1 MSGKDAMYD
10 EAFEQS
16 LLAAIFPKAA
26 VAAGAFYRYLDDLQE
41 PLARV
46 SLRLSSRP
54 FCNTCHVLSG
64 DDVSLMDA
72 SFSAALC
79 AGDGGGLAARG
90 GAFRAAG
97 GARGGWLPAVRR

>member
-26 VAAGAFYRYLDDLQE
+26 VAAGAFYRYLDGLQG

-46 SLRLSSRP
+46 SLGLLA
-54 FCNTCHVLSG
+54 FCY
-64 DDVSLMDA
+64 
-72 SFSAALC
+72 
-79 AGDGGGLAARG
+79 
-90 GAFRAAG
+90 
-97 GARGGWLPAVRR
+97 P

>member
-26 VAAGAFYRYLDDLQE
+26 VAAGAFYRYLDLE
-41 PLARV
+41 APLARV
-46 SLRLSSRP
+46 SLRLSIEA
-54 FCNTCHVLSG
+54 FCNTHVLS

-72 SFSAALC
+72 DWQYRELSAAFC
-79 AGDGGGLAARG
+79 TEDG
-90 GAFRAAG
+90 
-97 GARGGWLPAVRR
+97 

>member
-26 VAAGAFYRYLDDLQE
+26 VAAGAFYRYLDDLQD

-54 FCNTCHVLSG
+54 FATHMSCAVWRRRLS
-64 DDVSLMDA
+64 
-72 SFSAALC
+72 
-79 AGDGGGLAARG
+79 DGC
-90 GAFRAAG
+90 
-97 GARGGWLPAVRR
+97 